1 MAAQKD
7 NPKLTIT
14 LTGRKPVT
22 IVKDQWPIIAEAGDK
37 NWDNQYEFQ
46 ANRTWDYDLKVRQHE
61 DGRTIIYGIYRYDTH
76 FQNESGAGIRGG
88 EMVAADEV
96 ISAIQRVGK
105 WMADNLPS
113 NHADEAEI
121 FNRLVNECIA
131 DLPAE
136 EL

>member
-1 MAAQKD
+1 MTAQKD

-46 ANRTWDYDLKVRQHE
+46 ANRTWNYDLKVRQHE
-61 DGRTIIYGIYRYDTH
+61 DGRTIVYGIYRYGTH
-76 FQNESGAGIRGG
+76 YQGESGACIRGG
-88 EMVAADEV
+88 EMVAADDV
-96 ISAIQRVGK
+96 IPAIQRVGK

-121 FNRLVNECIA
+121 FHRLVNECIA

>member
-1 MAAQKD
+1 MTAQKD

-14 LTGRKPVT
+14 LTGRRPVT
-22 IVKDQWPIIAEAGDK
+22 ITRDQWPIIAAAGDK
-37 NWDNQYEFQ
+37 NWDNQYESQ
-46 ANRTWDYDLKVRQHE
+46 ANRTWNYDLRVRQHA
-61 DGRTIIYGIYRYDTH
+61 DGRTLVYGIYRYGTQY
-76 FQNESGAGIRGG
+76 QNESCAGIRGG

-96 ISAIQRVGK
+96 IPAIQRVGK

>member
-1 MAAQKD
+1 MTAQKD

-22 IVKDQWPIIAEAGDK
+22 ITKDQWPIIAEAGDK

-61 DGRTIIYGIYRYDTH
+61 DGRALVYGIYRYDTH
-76 FQNESGAGIRGG
+76 FQNESCAGIRGG

-96 ISAIQRVGK
+96 IPAIQRVGK

-113 NHADEAEI
+113 DHADEAEI
-121 FNRLVNECIA
+121 FHRLVNECIA